1 MKKNKKQDNYELRD
15 EYDLSKMTILR
26 KGRFAPESVHVQI
39 KSVRFEGNI
48 LHVALSDSREIN
60 LPIDQ
65 MAWLKWLANATPE
78 QRSEWTIEPGGFAVY
93 WEELDDGF
101 EIEHLLSLQQL
112 A

>member
-1 MKKNKKQDNYELRD
+1 MKNKDANKKENYELRE
-15 EYDLSKMTILR
+15 EYDLSKMTVLP
-26 KGRFAPESVHVQI
+26 KGRFALKTVQI

-48 LHVALSDSREIN
+48 LHILLSDGREIS

-65 MAWLKWLANATPE
+65 MDWLKWLANATPE
-78 QRSEWTIEPGGFAVY
+78 QRAKWTIEPGGFAVY

-101 EIEHLLSLQQL
+101 EIEHLLSLQPL

>member
-1 MKKNKKQDNYELRD
+1 MNTSASNTATQ
-15 EYDLSKMTILR
+15 
-26 KGRFAPESVHVQI
+26 VQA

-48 LHVALSDSREIN
+48 LYILLSDGREIS

-65 MAWLKWLANATPE
+65 MDWLKWLAKATPE
-78 QRSEWTIEPGGFAVY
+78 QRMKWTIEPNGFAVY

-101 EIEHLLSLQQL
+101 EIEHLLSLQSL